1 MSRITKKQKII
12 FANSFYLTQDGR
24 YALKTAGINVS
35 LDNLQK
41 LLSDEI
47 IIKYI
52 DKYSDIIEL
61 LEGTTKE
68 AHTAKLEQL
77 FNLEVERKK
86 SVSAVKLSER
96 IEKLKGWDREERDR
110 ANIEIDLQLGDN
122 KETKE
127 TEEERTERVSRFLK
141 VDGVL

>member
-24 YALKTAGINVS
+24 HALETAGIETT

-47 IIKYI
+47 IIEYI
-52 DKYSDIIEL
+52 EKYSDVIEL

-86 SVSAVKLSER
+86 SISAVKLSER
-96 IEKLKGWDREERDR
+96 IEKLKGWDKEETDR

-122 KETKE
+122 KETEE
-127 TEEERTERVSRFLK
+127 TEKERTERVSRFLK